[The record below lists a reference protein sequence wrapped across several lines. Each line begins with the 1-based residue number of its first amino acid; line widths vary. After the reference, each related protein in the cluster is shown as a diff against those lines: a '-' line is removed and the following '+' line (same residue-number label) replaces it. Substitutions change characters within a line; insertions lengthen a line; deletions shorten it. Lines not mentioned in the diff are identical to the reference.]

1 MRSIRCM
8 RSVRFL
14 LVISW
19 LPTMACLPNATAAPP
34 TAAPAVPPGKEADIN
49 AKFLDPALDPEDW
62 ATKFELESREV
73 YAAREAIAKAL
84 ELGPGSRVA
93 DVGSGTGAFLHTFA
107 DAVGPTGRVYAVD
120 ISPRFVEFLRQ
131 RVQNEKLANVAVVLS
146 AADSTKL
153 PPGSVSHVFVCDTY
167 HHFEQYPEMLASIRA
182 ALVPGGRFVIVD
194 FERIPGVSTEWTLN
208 HVRAGKETVQAEVE
222 AAGFDFDSEIDV
234 PAFKE
239 NYLLRFRKP
248 TAAEAH
254 SGEPSAKR

>member
-1 MRSIRCM
+1 
-8 RSVRFL
+8 
-14 LVISW
+14 
-19 LPTMACLPNATAAPP
+19 MAYPANVTAAAP
-34 TAAPAVPPGKEADIN
+34 TAAPATPAGTEADIN
-49 AKFLDPALDPEDW
+49 AKFLDPALDAEDW
-62 ATKFELESREV
+62 AATFELESREV
-73 YAAREAIAKAL
+73 YAARAAIVEAL
-84 ELGPGSRVA
+84 ELRPGSRVA
-93 DVGSGTGAFLHTFA
+93 DVGSGTGAFLHSFA
-107 DAVGPTGRVYAVD
+107 AAVGPTGRVYAVD

-131 RVQNEKLANVAVVLS
+131 RLVEEKLANVAVVHS

-222 AAGFDFDSEIDV
+222 AAGFEFDAEIDV
-234 PAFKE
+234 PLFKE

-248 TAAEAH
+248 AMTDDNP
-254 SGEPSAKR
+254 GQPPPTP

>member
-1 MRSIRCM
+1 MRSIR
-8 RSVRFL
+8 RSTQLRLTVCWL
-14 LVISW
+14 LG
-19 LPTMACLPNATAAPP
+19 LAGLPNAIATPP
-34 TAAPAVPPGKEADIN
+34 TAAATGPRGKEADIN
-49 AKFLDPALDPEDW
+49 AKFLDPALDAEDW
-62 ATKFELESREV
+62 ATKFGLESREV

-84 ELGPGSRVA
+84 ELEPGSRVA

-131 RVQNEKLANVAVVLS
+131 RVLDEKLANLAVVHS
-146 AADSTKL
+146 ATDSTKL

-167 HHFEQYPEMLASIRA
+167 HHFEQYPEMLASIQA

-208 HVRAGKETVQAEVE
+208 HVRAGKEIVRQEVE
-222 AAGFDFDSEIDV
+222 SAGFLFDTEIDM
-234 PAFKE
+234 PEFKE

-248 TAAEAH
+248 TAAY
-254 SGEPSAKR
+254 